1 MNIKVRKSFFLK
13 SLKHIMFILSFFML
27 FCFISSSAIHAET
40 TLKQDDKMQYCIETA
55 DEFIEFISN
64 KTYQNATAVLKNDI
78 TVSNMPQLSS
88 EIFEGVFDGSGKTIH
103 FVENNYRKN
112 ESLFPWYLK
121 GTIKNVNI
129 DVQAKLVAS
138 IVGNDVNILN
148 RRITGGILQ
157 GVSVSGN
164 VTCVFDKFDF
174 NLGEDLKVSAC
185 DSFSNDI
192 LTGRNCEVDDCEFS
206 LNYILGS
213 ESDSNLVND
222 IISNCLFIELYQIG
236 GRQSENINLKN
247 CFSKASLDQSFIDL
261 YNSIK
266 DQSLDEFLQSGLYV
280 QFLSGSKSNFTNYY
294 YDKDK
299 SPSIEAINNTAKDL
313 LESKNVKPADYDSA
327 GKTTDEMKQQKTYS
341 GFDFEKKWSIS
352 ADENDGYPYYNPK
365 TETITLEVQ
374 AKVEPKVWHTDVAR
388 DFNRFKDTSK
398 NYHFPYR
405 VEKINGTATNI
416 YDDGDNNVVTVTGAK
431 FTNLTAEQQEL
442 VNKYEITAVLPSG
455 DPSIDVKSAI
465 INTDFLGER
474 PLTVEWNNE
483 PILQFADGKEAE
495 AESDGYTFKVKVVDG
510 TGQVIDNGEKGASSD
525 PANWESYYQK
535 AKKANNII
543 MKYCEDKD
551 SFGPKDSPSYNNTDI
566 WAIFTAARCN
576 YVPYGDSTYFDRW
589 FVNTKEYLQSLKDK
603 GTDVAQWRTTELS
616 KLILAIEAIGYD
628 PRDISSVDLLSAV
641 GERKSTDLTYT
652 TVYAINAIKSGG
664 YTADTFTDAEM
675 DQWAHDTAAAL
686 LNAEDRSLA
695 NADNTMGWQPL
706 IFWYNKPG
714 FEDVKK
720 AVDAAEKRLPA
731 IAQRATGSF
740 CTAGFETGCAS
751 YGNNAWNDAQAML
764 FAGTFGVN
772 VLDSSSGYT
781 KNGNNILDAFFDL
794 VDVDGVLDGSIHGF
808 TNYDVPQIA
817 RGLDAFIRQYE
828 NTASFW
834 EFTDV
839 KVPTKS
845 VNDMI
850 LALNDNSTKEEI
862 EAARNAYNALDEKH
876 KAIFNKDTL
885 RKLLAAENG
894 KGDSITKVIAAID
907 ALPAADKLTLEDK
920 DAVVKA
926 RNLYDALDDEA
937 KSVISNYSKL
947 TEAEARIKELEKG
960 QTQKEKD
967 KAAAEKVVAAINA
980 LPSSDALTLDPYVL
994 QLLDNIQAEYNALTE
1009 AQKALVTNY
1018 STLQYLRNLIPD
1030 LKAAAA
1036 VVDKINA
1043 IGEVTSD
1050 NYQKKQALVIEAR
1063 TAYDALT
1070 ADQKKR
1076 VTNYAELEKAELFIR
1091 RQSTDAKVGYV
1102 ISFIDELNITTSSTG
1117 ALSDGPLKLTEK
1129 NNNVPTEKIW
1139 NSWKDYVANARAL
1152 YNTLDDQQKT
1162 QVTNLSSLEKAE
1174 AYIYQL
1180 KYDALKAM
1188 LKALPDAETVRA
1200 YETPQPTTVPA
1211 AQEAV
1216 QSEELPAQEVP
1227 AEGSDFSDG
1236 SADAF
1241 TSDISEQPA
1250 AQMDIQSSE
1259 DIADVSNEET
1269 PDSVIADEAEVPDA
1283 DFSTEEEIPAA
1294 GDTAK
1299 RALTETELKQ
1309 IAAAKNAYDQLTE
1322 TEETKFRSENTALV
1336 ENMEKLIAMALTYE
1350 KGQNEYQQLFA
1361 DEAALIYAT
1370 VKDHPVDRDSYP
1382 QVKAFLDRY
1391 AKDYQGQENAM
1402 AGLKVKVGNQEMTFA
1417 EVIAALTA
1425 QADKAGKDISDA
1437 QQADDWISNLPTA
1450 VTKEN
1455 IAGVEAE
1462 LAALQKLIDSMSAE
1476 GKSYMWNA
1484 KQLELIKTIVAD
1496 YHIELAGKQDAFKA
1510 DMPANLQTKALNYKT
1525 IQVSWSSVDNAD
1537 GYMVYRRTE
1546 TGSWKKIADQ
1556 VTDISYKDQ
1565 KAVTGRVY
1573 YYTVRAYSYT
1583 WGGKTV
1589 SSYDKDGVIGKAK
1602 LGKVKIAA
1610 TDSEN
1615 YTTIRVTWN
1624 KVSGANGYRVYRS
1637 ASKDGK
1643 YTAIGSTAKNSAVTF
1658 LDKKAAT
1665 GTTYYYKVRAYR
1677 NVNDKKVY
1685 GSSSTAVKGK
1695 AILSVPALSVGSTS
1709 KTAVLEWSKVKG
1721 ADGYQVYAS
1730 ASKNGKYI
1738 RIKATKGTG
1747 MTEEK
1752 LATGKTRYYKVRAYR
1767 KVNGKTVYGSFSKV
1781 KKAVIK

>member
-1 MNIKVRKSFFLK
+1 MIVNVKAATGFTQNDNGEYEIW
-13 SLKHIMFILSFFML
+13 
-27 FCFISSSAIHAET
+27 
-40 TLKQDDKMQYCIETA
+40 D
-55 DEFIEFISN
+55 SN
-64 KTYQNATAVLKNDI
+64 GFNDFKNQIIIDGEDFNNQIVVLKNDI
-78 TVSNMPQLSS
+78 SIKVNESADDSNWPEFDGEFDGQNHTINYSTDQFEKGK
-88 EIFEGVFDGSGKTIH
+88 EIFPFD
-103 FVENNYRKN
+103 VE
-112 ESLFPWYLK
+112 
-121 GTIKNVNI
+121 GTIKNLKVNMEELQLDNDNEFNNSLLVNEYSECSLIGIEVTGTVNVNI
-129 DVQAKLVAS
+129 TNTD
-138 IVGNDVNILN
+138 NNIYF
-148 RRITGGILQ
+148 T
-157 GVSVSGN
+157 
-164 VTCVFDKFDF
+164 VFDSMSGKIRDCSSGVNFDINASQNTLNSF
-174 NLGEDLKVSAC
+174 KAYLNISEFGNTPSA
-185 DSFSNDI
+185 
-192 LTGRNCEVDDCEFS
+192 TRTEF
-206 LNYILGS
+206 I
-213 ESDSNLVND
+213 
-222 IISNCLFIELYQIG
+222 
-236 GRQSENINLKN
+236 N
-247 CFSKASLDQSFIDL
+247 CFSYGTYNNTFINQL
-261 YNSIK
+261 PNNRLGTGAISIVPFA
-266 DQSLDEFLQSGLYV
+266 DTSDGRCT
-280 QFLSGSKSNFTNYY
+280 FTNCY
-294 YDKDK
+294 YDNERFANVYFVDDNKVYDK
-299 SPSIEAINNTAKDL
+299 KLISNLKGINQSCAR
-313 LESKNVKPADYDSA
+313 
-327 GKTTDEMKQQKTYS
+327 TTEQMHSQDTYE
-341 GFDFEKKWSIS
+341 GFDFDKYWEIS
-352 ADENDGYPYYNPK
+352 ADKNNGYPYYSPREVIVTLDVKPVITEKKVWN
-365 TETITLEVQ
+365 TETPKDQNKYGKTNTYYYPYVGDTSVKIDHFEFANVTAKQQNLIDTYGVTPDLNVSDIKSANVEMSYLGNRPVTITWKDNTTPSLTVTNAVQ
-374 AKVEPKVWHTDVAR
+374 AKEDGYVFRVNVLKGTCEVVDNGDKVAHTD
-388 DFNRFKDTSK
+388 D
-398 NYHFPYR
+398 
-405 VEKINGTATNI
+405 
-416 YDDGDNNVVTVTGAK
+416 
-431 FTNLTAEQQEL
+431 
-442 VNKYEITAVLPSG
+442 
-455 DPSIDVKSAI
+455 
-465 INTDFLGER
+465 
-474 PLTVEWNNE
+474 W
-483 PILQFADGKEAE
+483 
-495 AESDGYTFKVKVVDG
+495 
-510 TGQVIDNGEKGASSD
+510 
-525 PANWESYYQK
+525 YYQK
-535 AKKANNII
+535 AQDAINLILKGGSYDVDNPCWNDNNIW
-543 MKYCEDKD
+543 
-551 SFGPKDSPSYNNTDI
+551 FV
-566 WAIFTAARCN
+566 FTAARCHYYPN
-576 YVPYGDSTYFDRW
+576 GDKQYFDKW
-589 FVNTKEYLQSLKDK
+589 FVNTKKKLQEMKDN
-603 GTDVAQWRTTELS
+603 GVELDPEKYNVYQ
-616 KLILAIEAIGYD
+616 KLVFTIEAIGYD
-628 PRDISSVDLLSAV
+628 PRDIDSYDLLEFISQPEIVNSTNYLAKEYTIHALKAV
-641 GERKSTDLTYT
+641 GYESKNFT
-652 TVYAINAIKSGG
+652 NA
-664 YTADTFTDAEM
+664 DM
-675 DQWAHDTAAAL
+675 DKWAHEKAAGIDKTLTQSEDGEHPLDNSDNFMAWQTL
-686 LNAEDRSLA
+686 LY
-695 NADNTMGWQPL
+695 
-706 IFWYNKPG
+706 WYNKSG
-714 FEDVKK
+714 FEDVTNVINKSFEAK
-720 AVDAAEKRLPA
+720 YVPMQV
-731 IAQRATGSF
+731 QRATGAL
-740 CTAGFETGCAS
+740 CTAAYEQTDPNSNGID
-751 YGNNAWNDAQAML
+751 GNNAWNDAQGLLYATTYDRDIL
-764 FAGTFGVN
+764 NRDTGFI
-772 VLDSSSGYT
+772 
-781 KNGNNILDAFFDL
+781 KNGNTILDATFDL
-794 VDVDGVLDGSIHGF
+794 INFETGAIPGF
-808 TNYDVPQIA
+808 FWYDPAQIA
-817 RGLDAFIRQYE
+817 RGLEGYVRSYQRIHLKED
-828 NTASFW
+828 TTVFW
-834 EFTDV
+834 DFSDV
-839 KVPTKS
+839 KVPTKN
-845 VNDMI
+845 VNDLI
-850 LALNDNSTKEEI
+850 LALDANSTKEQI
-862 EAARNAYNALDEKH
+862 QTARDAYEDLLPKY

-885 RKLLAAENG
+885 RKLLEAENG

-920 DAVVKA
+920 DAVIKA
-926 RNLYDALDDEA
+926 RNLYDALDDES
-937 KSVISNYSKL
+937 KTVISNYSKL
-947 TEAEARIKELEKG
+947 TEAEAKIKELEK
-960 QTQKEKD
+960 QQEQKEKD
-967 KAAAEKVVAAINA
+967 KAAAEKVIAAIDA
-980 LPSSDALTLDPYVL
+980 LPSADNLTLNPYVL
-994 QLLDNIQAEYNALTE
+994 QLLDNIQAQYNALTE
-1009 AQKALVTNY
+1009 AQKALVANY
-1018 STLQYLRNLIPD
+1018 SVLQTLRSLIPD

-1036 VVDKINA
+1036 VVDKIKA

-1139 NSWKDYVANARAL
+1139 NSWKDYVANARVL
-1152 YNTLDDQQKT
+1152 YNTLDDQQKA

-1174 AYIYQL
+1174 GYLYQL
-1180 KYDALKAM
+1180 KSDALKAM

-1200 YETPQPTTVPA
+1200 YEAPQPTTVPA

-1537 GYMVYRRTE
+1537 GYIVYRRTE

-1556 VTDISYKDQ
+1556 VTDIFYKDQ

-1589 SSYDKDGVIGKAK
+1589 SSYNKDGVIGKAT
-1602 LGKVKIAA
+1602 LGKVKIATA
-1610 TDSEN
+1610 ASEN
-1615 YTTIRVTWN
+1615 YNTIRVTWN
-1624 KVSGANGYRVYRS
+1624 KVFGANGYRVYRS
-1637 ASKDGK
+1637 TSKNGK
-1643 YTAIGSTAKNSAVTF
+1643 YTSIGSTAKNSAVTF
-1658 LDKKAAT
+1658 LDKKAVT

-1677 NVNDKKVY
+1677 NVNGKKVY
-1685 GSSSTAVKGK
+1685 GSYSIAVKGK
-1695 AILSVPALSVGSTS
+1695 AVLSAPSLSVGSTS
-1709 KTAVLEWSKVKG
+1709 KTAVLEWSRVKA

-1730 ASKNGKYI
+1730 ASKNGKYT
-1738 RIKATKGTG
+1738 RIKTTKGTG

-1781 KKAVIK
+1781 KKVVIK

>member
-1 MNIKVRKSFFLK
+1 MKKKNNTKKYLNYILSMISFFIL
-13 SLKHIMFILSFFML
+13 FILIQ
-27 FCFISSSAIHAET
+27 CFAVYADTNLNLGEKRQYYIQSS
-40 TLKQDDKMQYCIETA
+40 DD
-55 DEFIEFISN
+55 FIEFVSN
-64 KTYQNATAVLKNDI
+64 PVYKNATAVLKNDI

-405 VEKINGTATNI
+405 VEKINETATNI

-850 LALNDNSTKEEI
+850 LTLNDNSTKEEI
-862 EAARNAYNALDEKH
+862 EAARNDYNALDEKH

-994 QLLDNIQAEYNALTE
+994 QLLDRVQAEYNALTD

-1036 VVDKINA
+1036 VVDKIKA

-1050 NYQKKQALVIEAR
+1050 NYLKKQALVVEAR

-1076 VTNYAELEKAELFIR
+1076 VTNYAELEKAELFIS
-1091 RQSTDAKVGYV
+1091 RQSTDEKVAYV
-1102 ISFIDELNITTSSTG
+1102 ISFIDELNITTSSSG
-1117 ALSDGPLKLTEK
+1117 ALSDGPLRLTEK

-1139 NSWKDYVANARAL
+1139 NDWKAYVVNARAL
-1152 YNTLDDQQKT
+1152 YDTLDDQQKA
-1162 QVTNLSSLEKAE
+1162 QVTNTASLEKAE
-1174 AYIYQL
+1174 GYIYQL
-1180 KYDALKAM
+1180 KADALKAM
-1188 LKALPDAETVRA
+1188 LKALPDAQTVRG
-1200 YETPQPTTVPA
+1200 YEAPQPTTVPS
-1211 AQEAV
+1211 AQEAASV
-1216 QSEELPAQEVP
+1216 EEEQAVPAQS
-1227 AEGSDFSDG
+1227 EGSDFSDG

-1241 TSDISEQPA
+1241 SSDEVDEQA
-1250 AQMDIQSSE
+1250 AETVDIPQAESAE
-1259 DIADVSNEET
+1259 DTEDVQT
-1269 PDSVIADEAEVPDA
+1269 DV
-1283 DFSTEEEIPAA
+1283 DFSSDEEVPAA
-1294 GDTAK
+1294 GDTSK
-1299 RALTETELKQ
+1299 RELTEAELKQ
-1309 IAAAKNAYDQLTE
+1309 IAEAKNAYDRLTE
-1322 TEETKFRSENTALV
+1322 TEEKKFRSENTALV
-1336 ENMEKLIAMALTYE
+1336 ENMEKLLAMALTYE
-1350 KGQNEYQQLFA
+1350 KGQSAYQQFFA
-1361 DEAALIYAT
+1361 DEAAQIYAT
-1370 VKDHPVDRDSYP
+1370 VKDHPVDRDSYAD
-1382 QVKAFLDRY
+1382 VKAFLDRY
-1391 AKDYQGQENAM
+1391 AKDYQGQEDAM
-1402 AGLKVKVGNQEMTFA
+1402 AGLKVKVGSQEMTFA

-1437 QQADDWISNLPTA
+1437 QQADEWISNLPTA

-1455 IAGVEAE
+1455 IANVEAE
-1462 LAALQKLIDSMSAE
+1462 LAALQKLIDGMSVE

-1484 KQLELIKTIVAD
+1484 KQLGLIKTIVAD
-1496 YHIELAGKQDAFKA
+1496 YHIELAGKQGAFKA
-1510 DMPANLQTKALNYKT
+1510 DMPADLQTKAINYKT
-1525 IQVSWSSVDNAD
+1525 VQISWSSVDNAD
-1537 GYMVYRRTE
+1537 GYMVYRRTADS
-1546 TGSWKKIADQ
+1546 GWKKIASR

-1565 KAVTGRVY
+1565 KAITGTTY
-1573 YYTVRAYSYT
+1573 YYTVKAYSYA
-1583 WGGKTV
+1583 WGEMTV
-1589 SSYDKDGVIGKAK
+1589 SSYDKDGVAGKAR
-1602 LGKVKIAA
+1602 LGKVKIATA
-1610 TDSEN
+1610 NSES
-1615 YTTIRVTWN
+1615 YSTIRVTWN
-1624 KVSGANGYRVYRS
+1624 KVSGANGYKVYRS
-1637 ASKDGK
+1637 TSKDGK
-1643 YTAIGSTAKNSAVTF
+1643 YAAIGSTAKNSAVTF
-1658 LDKKAAT
+1658 LDKKAVT
-1665 GTTYYYKVRAYR
+1665 GKTYYYKVCAYR
-1677 NVNDKKVY
+1677 NVSGKKVY
-1685 GSSSTAVKGK
+1685 GSYSATEKAKAV
-1695 AILSVPALSVGSTS
+1695 LSAPTLSAGSTS

-1730 ASKNGKYI
+1730 DSQNGTYT
-1738 RIKATKGTG
+1738 RIKITKGTG
-1747 MTEEK
+1747 ATDES
-1752 LATGKTRYYKVRAYR
+1752 LLTGKTRYYKVRAYR
-1767 KVNGKTVYGSFSKV
+1767 KVNGKAVYGSFSKIKKVTV
-1781 KKAVIK
+1781 K

>member
-1 MNIKVRKSFFLK
+1 MKKKNNTKKYLNYILSMISFFIL
-13 SLKHIMFILSFFML
+13 FILIQ
-27 FCFISSSAIHAET
+27 CFAVYADTNLNLGEKRQYYIQSS
-40 TLKQDDKMQYCIETA
+40 DD
-55 DEFIEFISN
+55 FIEFVSN
-64 KTYQNATAVLKNDI
+64 PVYKNATAVLKNDI

-862 EAARNAYNALDEKH
+862 EAARNDYNALDEKH

-994 QLLDNIQAEYNALTE
+994 QLLDRVQAEYNALTD

-1036 VVDKINA
+1036 VVDKIKA

-1050 NYQKKQALVIEAR
+1050 NYLKKQALVVEAR

-1076 VTNYAELEKAELFIR
+1076 VTNYAELEKAELFIS
-1091 RQSTDAKVGYV
+1091 RQSTDEKVAYV
-1102 ISFIDELNITTSSTG
+1102 ISFIDELNITTSSSG
-1117 ALSDGPLKLTEK
+1117 ALSDGPLRLTEK

-1139 NSWKDYVANARAL
+1139 NDWKAYVVNARAL
-1152 YNTLDDQQKT
+1152 YDTLDDQQKA
-1162 QVTNLSSLEKAE
+1162 QVTNTASLEKAE
-1174 AYIYQL
+1174 GYIYQL
-1180 KYDALKAM
+1180 KADALKAM
-1188 LKALPDAETVRA
+1188 LKALPDAQTVRG
-1200 YETPQPTTVPA
+1200 YEAPQPTTVPS
-1211 AQEAV
+1211 AQEAASV
-1216 QSEELPAQEVP
+1216 EEEQAVPAQS
-1227 AEGSDFSDG
+1227 EGSDFSDG

-1241 TSDISEQPA
+1241 SSDEVDEQA
-1250 AQMDIQSSE
+1250 AETVDIPQAESAE
-1259 DIADVSNEET
+1259 DTEDVQT
-1269 PDSVIADEAEVPDA
+1269 DV
-1283 DFSTEEEIPAA
+1283 DFSSDEEVPAA
-1294 GDTAK
+1294 GDTSK
-1299 RALTETELKQ
+1299 RELTEAELKQ
-1309 IAAAKNAYDQLTE
+1309 IAEAKNAYDRLTE
-1322 TEETKFRSENTALV
+1322 TEEKKFRSENTALV
-1336 ENMEKLIAMALTYE
+1336 ENMEKLLAMALTYE
-1350 KGQNEYQQLFA
+1350 KGQSAYQQFFA
-1361 DEAALIYAT
+1361 DEAAQIYAT
-1370 VKDHPVDRDSYP
+1370 VKDHPVDRDSYAD
-1382 QVKAFLDRY
+1382 VKAFLDRY
-1391 AKDYQGQENAM
+1391 AKDYQGQEDAM
-1402 AGLKVKVGNQEMTFA
+1402 AGLKVKVGSQEMTFA

-1437 QQADDWISNLPTA
+1437 QQADEWISNLPTA

-1455 IAGVEAE
+1455 IANVEAE
-1462 LAALQKLIDSMSAE
+1462 LAALQKLIDGMSVE

-1484 KQLELIKTIVAD
+1484 KQLGLIKTIVAD
-1496 YHIELAGKQDAFKA
+1496 YHIELAGKQGAFKA
-1510 DMPANLQTKALNYKT
+1510 DMPADLQTKAINYKT
-1525 IQVSWSSVDNAD
+1525 VQISWSSVDNAD
-1537 GYMVYRRTE
+1537 GYMVYRRTADS
-1546 TGSWKKIADQ
+1546 GWKKIASR

-1565 KAVTGRVY
+1565 KAVTGTTY
-1573 YYTVRAYSYT
+1573 YYTVKAYSYA
-1583 WGGKTV
+1583 WGEMTV
-1589 SSYDKDGVIGKAK
+1589 SSYDKDGVAGKAR
-1602 LGKVKIAA
+1602 LGKVKIATA
-1610 TDSEN
+1610 NSES
-1615 YTTIRVTWN
+1615 YSTIRVTWN
-1624 KVSGANGYRVYRS
+1624 KVSGANGYKVYRS
-1637 ASKDGK
+1637 TSKDGK
-1643 YTAIGSTAKNSAVTF
+1643 YAAIGSTAKNSAVTF
-1658 LDKKAAT
+1658 LDKKAVT
-1665 GTTYYYKVRAYR
+1665 GKTYYYKVRAYR
-1677 NVNDKKVY
+1677 NVSGKKVY
-1685 GSSSTAVKGK
+1685 GSYSATEKAKAV
-1695 AILSVPALSVGSTS
+1695 LSAPTLSAGSTS

-1730 ASKNGKYI
+1730 DSQNGTYT
-1738 RIKATKGTG
+1738 RIKITKGTG
-1747 MTEEK
+1747 ATDES
-1752 LATGKTRYYKVRAYR
+1752 LLTGKTRYYKVRAYR
-1767 KVNGKTVYGSFSKV
+1767 KVNGKAVYGSFSKIKKVTV
-1781 KKAVIK
+1781 K

>member
-1 MNIKVRKSFFLK
+1 MIVNVKAATGFTQNDNGEYEIW
-13 SLKHIMFILSFFML
+13 
-27 FCFISSSAIHAET
+27 
-40 TLKQDDKMQYCIETA
+40 D
-55 DEFIEFISN
+55 SN
-64 KTYQNATAVLKNDI
+64 GFNDFKNQIIIDGEDFNNQIVVLKNDI
-78 TVSNMPQLSS
+78 SIKVNESADDSNWPEFDGEFDGQNHTINYSTDQFEKGK
-88 EIFEGVFDGSGKTIH
+88 EIFPFD
-103 FVENNYRKN
+103 VE
-112 ESLFPWYLK
+112 
-121 GTIKNVNI
+121 GTIKNLKVNMEELQLDNDNEFNNSLLVNEYSECSLIGIEVTGTVNVNI
-129 DVQAKLVAS
+129 TNTD
-138 IVGNDVNILN
+138 NNIYF
-148 RRITGGILQ
+148 T
-157 GVSVSGN
+157 
-164 VTCVFDKFDF
+164 VFDSMSGKIRDCSSGVNFDINASQNTLNSF
-174 NLGEDLKVSAC
+174 KAYLNISEFGNTPSA
-185 DSFSNDI
+185 
-192 LTGRNCEVDDCEFS
+192 TRTEF
-206 LNYILGS
+206 I
-213 ESDSNLVND
+213 
-222 IISNCLFIELYQIG
+222 
-236 GRQSENINLKN
+236 N
-247 CFSKASLDQSFIDL
+247 CFSYGTYNNTFINQL
-261 YNSIK
+261 PNNRLGTGAISIVPFA
-266 DQSLDEFLQSGLYV
+266 DTSDGRCT
-280 QFLSGSKSNFTNYY
+280 FTNCY
-294 YDKDK
+294 YDNERFANVYFVDDNKVYDK
-299 SPSIEAINNTAKDL
+299 KLISNLKGINQSCAR
-313 LESKNVKPADYDSA
+313 
-327 GKTTDEMKQQKTYS
+327 TTEQMHSQDTYE
-341 GFDFEKKWSIS
+341 GFDFDKYWEIS
-352 ADENDGYPYYNPK
+352 ADKNNGYPYYSPREVIVTLDVKPIITEKKEWN
-365 TETITLEVQ
+365 TET
-374 AKVEPKVWHTDVAR
+374 PKDQNKYGKTNTYYYPYVG
-388 DFNRFKDTSK
+388 DTSV
-398 NYHFPYR
+398 NIDHFEFANVTAKQQALIDTYGVTPTLNTSDIKSAN
-405 VEKINGTATNI
+405 VEMSYLGNRP
-416 YDDGDNNVVTVTGAK
+416 VTVTWKDNTTPSLIVTNAAQAK
-431 FTNLTAEQQEL
+431 E
-442 VNKYEITAVLPSG
+442 
-455 DPSIDVKSAI
+455 
-465 INTDFLGER
+465 
-474 PLTVEWNNE
+474 
-483 PILQFADGKEAE
+483 
-495 AESDGYTFKVKVVDG
+495 DGYVFHVNVLKGTCEVVD
-510 TGQVIDNGEKGASSD
+510 NGAEVAHTD
-525 PANWESYYQK
+525 EWYYQK
-535 AKKANNII
+535 AQDAINLILKGGSYDVDNPCWNDNNVW
-543 MKYCEDKD
+543 
-551 SFGPKDSPSYNNTDI
+551 FV
-566 WAIFTAARCN
+566 FTAARCHYYPN
-576 YVPYGDSTYFDRW
+576 GDKQYFDKW
-589 FVNTKEYLQSLKDK
+589 FANTKKELQEMKDN
-603 GTDVAQWRTTELS
+603 GVELNPDKYNVYQ
-616 KLILAIEAIGYD
+616 KLVLTIEAIGYD
-628 PRDISSVDLLSAV
+628 PRDIDSYDLLEFISQPEIVNSTNYLAKEYTIHALKAV
-641 GERKSTDLTYT
+641 GYESKS
-652 TVYAINAIKSGG
+652 
-664 YTADTFTDAEM
+664 FTNKDM
-675 DQWAHDTAAAL
+675 DDWAHEKAAGIAQAL
-686 LNAEDRSLA
+686 TQSEDGEHPL
-695 NADNTMGWQPL
+695 DNSDNFMAWQTL
-706 IFWYNKPG
+706 LYWYNKSG
-714 FEDVKK
+714 FDDVTNVINKSFETK
-720 AVDAAEKRLPA
+720 YVPMQV
-731 IAQRATGSF
+731 QRATGAL
-740 CTAGFETGCAS
+740 CTAAYEQTNPNSNGID
-751 YGNNAWNDAQAML
+751 GNNAWNDAQGLLYATTYDRDIL
-764 FAGTFGVN
+764 NRDTGFI
-772 VLDSSSGYT
+772 
-781 KNGNNILDAFFDL
+781 KNGNTILDATFDL
-794 VDVDGVLDGSIHGF
+794 INFETGAIPGF
-808 TNYDVPQIA
+808 FWYDPAQIA
-817 RGLDAFIRQYE
+817 RGLEGYVRSYQRIHLKED
-828 NTASFW
+828 TTVFW
-834 EFTDV
+834 DFSDV
-839 KVPTKS
+839 KVPTKN
-845 VNDMI
+845 VNDLI
-850 LALNDNSTKEEI
+850 LALDANSTKEQI
-862 EAARNAYNALDEKH
+862 QAARDAYDNLPAKYQ
-876 KAIFNKDTL
+876 AIFNKDTL
-885 RKLLAAENG
+885 RKLLEAENG

-926 RNLYDALDDEA
+926 RNLYDALDDES
-937 KSVISNYSKL
+937 KTVISNYSKL
-947 TEAEARIKELEKG
+947 TAAEAKIKELEK
-960 QTQKEKD
+960 QQEQKEKD
-967 KAAAEKVVAAINA
+967 KAAAEKVIAAINA
-980 LPSSDALTLDPYVL
+980 LPSADDLTLNPYVL
-994 QLLDNIQAEYNALTE
+994 QLLDNIQAQYNALTE
-1009 AQKALVTNY
+1009 AQKELVTNY
-1018 STLQYLRNLIPD
+1018 SVLQALRSLIPD
-1030 LKAAAA
+1030 LKAAAV

-1117 ALSDGPLKLTEK
+1117 VLSDGPLKLTEK
-1129 NNNVPTEKIW
+1129 NSNVPTEKIW
-1139 NSWKDYVANARAL
+1139 NSWKDYVANARVL
-1152 YNTLDDQQKT
+1152 YNTLDDQQKA

-1174 AYIYQL
+1174 GYLYQL
-1180 KYDALKAM
+1180 KSDALKAM

-1200 YETPQPTTVPA
+1200 YEAPQPTTVPA

-1537 GYMVYRRTE
+1537 GYIVYRRTE

-1556 VTDISYKDQ
+1556 VTDIFYKDQ

-1589 SSYDKDGVIGKAK
+1589 SSYNKDGVIGKAT
-1602 LGKVKIAA
+1602 LGKVKIATA
-1610 TDSEN
+1610 ASEN
-1615 YTTIRVTWN
+1615 YNTIRVTWN
-1624 KVSGANGYRVYRS
+1624 KVFGANGYRVYRS
-1637 ASKDGK
+1637 TSKNGK
-1643 YTAIGSTAKNSAVTF
+1643 YTSIGSTAKNSAVTF
-1658 LDKKAAT
+1658 LDKKAVT

-1677 NVNDKKVY
+1677 NVNGKKVY
-1685 GSSSTAVKGK
+1685 GSYSIAVKGK
-1695 AILSVPALSVGSTS
+1695 AVLSAPSLSVGSTS
-1709 KTAVLEWSKVKG
+1709 KTAVLEWSRVKA

-1730 ASKNGKYI
+1730 ASKNGKYT
-1738 RIKATKGTG
+1738 RIKTTKGTG

-1781 KKAVIK
+1781 KKVVIK

>member
-1 MNIKVRKSFFLK
+1 MNEKSRNNIYCYFIISIITFL
-13 SLKHIMFILSFFML
+13 MFCGLMIVNVKAATGFTQNDNGEYE
-27 FCFISSSAIHAET
+27 IW
-40 TLKQDDKMQYCIETA
+40 D
-55 DEFIEFISN
+55 SN
-64 KTYQNATAVLKNDI
+64 GFNDFKNQIIIDGEDFNNQIVVLKNDI
-78 TVSNMPQLSS
+78 SIKVNESADDSNWPEFDGEFDGQNHTINYSTDQFEKGK
-88 EIFEGVFDGSGKTIH
+88 EIFPFD
-103 FVENNYRKN
+103 VE
-112 ESLFPWYLK
+112 
-121 GTIKNVNI
+121 GTIKNLKVNMEELQLDNDNEFNNSLLVNEYSECSLIGIEVTGTVNVNI
-129 DVQAKLVAS
+129 TNTD
-138 IVGNDVNILN
+138 NNIYF
-148 RRITGGILQ
+148 T
-157 GVSVSGN
+157 
-164 VTCVFDKFDF
+164 VFDSMSGKIRDCSSGVNFDINASQNTLNSF
-174 NLGEDLKVSAC
+174 KAYLNISEFGNTPSA
-185 DSFSNDI
+185 
-192 LTGRNCEVDDCEFS
+192 TRTEF
-206 LNYILGS
+206 I
-213 ESDSNLVND
+213 
-222 IISNCLFIELYQIG
+222 
-236 GRQSENINLKN
+236 N
-247 CFSKASLDQSFIDL
+247 CFSYGTYNNTFINQL
-261 YNSIK
+261 PNNRLGTGAISIVPFADTSDGK
-266 DQSLDEFLQSGLYV
+266 CT
-280 QFLSGSKSNFTNYY
+280 FTNCY
-294 YDKDK
+294 YDNERFANVYFVDDNKVYDK
-299 SPSIEAINNTAKDL
+299 KLISNLKGINQSCAR
-313 LESKNVKPADYDSA
+313 
-327 GKTTDEMKQQKTYS
+327 TTEQMHSQDTYE
-341 GFDFEKKWSIS
+341 GFDFDKYWEIS
-352 ADENDGYPYYNPK
+352 ADKNNGYPYYSPREVIVTLDVKPIITEKKEWN
-365 TETITLEVQ
+365 TET
-374 AKVEPKVWHTDVAR
+374 PKDQNKYGKTNTYYYPYVG
-388 DFNRFKDTSK
+388 DTSV
-398 NYHFPYR
+398 NIDHFEFANVTAKQQALIDTYGVTPTLNTSDIKSAN
-405 VEKINGTATNI
+405 VEMSYLGNRP
-416 YDDGDNNVVTVTGAK
+416 VTVTWKDNTTPSLIVTNAAQAK
-431 FTNLTAEQQEL
+431 E
-442 VNKYEITAVLPSG
+442 
-455 DPSIDVKSAI
+455 
-465 INTDFLGER
+465 
-474 PLTVEWNNE
+474 
-483 PILQFADGKEAE
+483 
-495 AESDGYTFKVKVVDG
+495 DGYVFHVNVLKGTCEVVD
-510 TGQVIDNGEKGASSD
+510 NGAEVAHTD
-525 PANWESYYQK
+525 EWYYQK
-535 AKKANNII
+535 AQDAINLILKGGSYDVDNPCWNDNNVW
-543 MKYCEDKD
+543 
-551 SFGPKDSPSYNNTDI
+551 FV
-566 WAIFTAARCN
+566 FTAARCHYYPN
-576 YVPYGDSTYFDRW
+576 GDKQYFDKW
-589 FVNTKEYLQSLKDK
+589 FANTKKELQEMKDN
-603 GTDVAQWRTTELS
+603 GVELNPDKYNVYQ
-616 KLILAIEAIGYD
+616 KLVLTIEAIGYD
-628 PRDISSVDLLSAV
+628 PRDIDSYDLLEFISQPEIVNSTNYLAKEYTIHALKAV
-641 GERKSTDLTYT
+641 GYESKS
-652 TVYAINAIKSGG
+652 
-664 YTADTFTDAEM
+664 FTNKDM
-675 DQWAHDTAAAL
+675 DDWAHEKAAGIAQAL
-686 LNAEDRSLA
+686 TQSEDGEHPL
-695 NADNTMGWQPL
+695 DNSDNFMAWQTL
-706 IFWYNKPG
+706 LYWYNKSG
-714 FEDVKK
+714 FDDVTNVINKSFETK
-720 AVDAAEKRLPA
+720 YVPMQV
-731 IAQRATGSF
+731 QRATGAL
-740 CTAGFETGCAS
+740 CTAAYEQTNPNSNGID
-751 YGNNAWNDAQAML
+751 GNNAWNDAQGLLYATTYDRDIL
-764 FAGTFGVN
+764 NRDTGFI
-772 VLDSSSGYT
+772 
-781 KNGNNILDAFFDL
+781 KNGNTILDATFDL
-794 VDVDGVLDGSIHGF
+794 INFETGAIPGF
-808 TNYDVPQIA
+808 FWYDPAQIA
-817 RGLDAFIRQYE
+817 RGLEGYVRSYQRIHLKED
-828 NTASFW
+828 TTVFW
-834 EFTDV
+834 DFSDV
-839 KVPTKS
+839 KVPTKN
-845 VNDMI
+845 VNDLI
-850 LALNDNSTKEEI
+850 LALDANSTKEQI
-862 EAARNAYNALDEKH
+862 QAARDAYEDLLPKY

-885 RKLLAAENG
+885 RKLLEAENG

-920 DAVVKA
+920 DAVIKA
-926 RNLYDALDDEA
+926 RNLYDALDDES
-937 KSVISNYSKL
+937 KTVISNYSKL
-947 TEAEARIKELEKG
+947 TEAEAKIKELEK
-960 QTQKEKD
+960 QQEQKEKD
-967 KAAAEKVVAAINA
+967 KAAAEKVIAAIDA
-980 LPSSDALTLDPYVL
+980 LPSADNLTLNPYVL
-994 QLLDNIQAEYNALTE
+994 QLLDNIQAQYNALTE
-1009 AQKALVTNY
+1009 AQKALVANY
-1018 STLQYLRNLIPD
+1018 SVLQTLRSLIPD

-1139 NSWKDYVANARAL
+1139 NSWKDYVANARVL
-1152 YNTLDDQQKT
+1152 YNTLDDQQKA

-1174 AYIYQL
+1174 GYLYQL
-1180 KYDALKAM
+1180 KSDALKAM

-1200 YETPQPTTVPA
+1200 YEAPQPTTVPA

-1259 DIADVSNEET
+1259 DIADVSNEENT
-1269 PDSVIADEAEVPDA
+1269 DSVIADEAEVPDA

-1322 TEETKFRSENTALV
+1322 TEEKKFRSENTALV

-1361 DEAALIYAT
+1361 DEAALIYTT

-1382 QVKAFLDRY
+1382 QVKALLDRY

-1767 KVNGKTVYGSFSKV
+1767 KVNGKAVYGSFSKV
-1781 KKAVIK
+1781 KKVVIK

>member
-1 MNIKVRKSFFLK
+1 MITIKKYLSNSLQLMFIFAFIVMNFLTFNVYGDQSSVLAQDEKGNYLIKTEEDFHNFINMVETSDDQLKGKKIILNNDIIVETPNNCSDITNSFSGTFDGKGHTIEYKTDALQNYTTANSVFPFFL
-13 SLKHIMFILSFFML
+13 
-27 FCFISSSAIHAET
+27 
-40 TLKQDDKMQYCIETA
+40 
-55 DEFIEFISN
+55 N
-64 KTYQNATAVLKNDI
+64 GGVLKNTKININQCNIDAYFSGKAFPAVSLLVNSVLNESKIEGIQLTANTIISIGGDDFCGLEIGSFNCSGNSDI
-78 TVSNMPQLSS
+78 NNCNISINYELSDSTNVEELINKIQASTKLRPDLELFQFGRGTQTYNSTFTSCYSNGIYGAKLIKLVEEWNKANIPDRRAGIIAQFMGANGKKSELFKTTNCYYNETRAPQL
-88 EIFEGVFDGSGKTIH
+88 IAVC
-103 FVENNYRKN
+103 N
-112 ESLFPWYLK
+112 LK
-121 GTIKNVNI
+121 KSFY
-129 DVQAKLVAS
+129 QL
-138 IVGNDVNILN
+138 
-148 RRITGGILQ
+148 
-157 GVSVSGN
+157 
-164 VTCVFDKFDF
+164 FDK
-174 NLGEDLKVSAC
+174 E
-185 DSFSNDI
+185 
-192 LTGRNCEVDDCEFS
+192 TYGR
-206 LNYILGS
+206 
-213 ESDSNLVND
+213 
-222 IISNCLFIELYQIG
+222 
-236 GRQSENINLKN
+236 
-247 CFSKASLDQSFIDL
+247 
-261 YNSIK
+261 
-266 DQSLDEFLQSGLYV
+266 
-280 QFLSGSKSNFTNYY
+280 
-294 YDKDK
+294 
-299 SPSIEAINNTAKDL
+299 
-313 LESKNVKPADYDSA
+313 
-327 GKTTDEMKQQKTYS
+327 TTEQMKQQSTYE
-341 GFDFEKKWSIS
+341 GFDFDKKWSIS
-352 ADENDGYPYYNPK
+352 SDVNEGYPYYNPR
-365 TETITLEVQ
+365 TEEVVLK
-374 AKVEPKVWHTDVAR
+374 ARPLVADKEWNTTSTKDKNKYGRTD
-388 DFNRFKDTSK
+388 T
-398 NYHFPYR
+398 YYYPYCGDD
-405 VEKINGTATNI
+405 NG
-416 YDDGDNNVVTVTGAK
+416 TVTGVE
-431 FTNLTAEQQEL
+431 FTDLTAEQQAYVE
-442 VNKYEITAVLPSG
+442 KYGISLNCDLEKDIESAK
-455 DPSIDVKSAI
+455 IDM
-465 INTDFLGER
+465 NFLGVR
-474 PLTVEWNNE
+474 PVQVTWKNQPTLT
-483 PILQFADGKEAE
+483 IADSDQAE
-495 AESDGYTFKVKVVDG
+495 DDGYEFSVEMVDG
-510 TGQVIDNGEKGASSD
+510 TANVTEMKGTENGIPEDQWDAYYAKAKEAIQVI
-525 PANWESYYQK
+525 
-535 AKKANNII
+535 
-543 MKYCEDKD
+543 MTYCEKNDN
-551 SFGPKDSPSYNNTDI
+551 FGPMDSPSYENTNI
-566 WAIFTAARCN
+566 WAIFTAARCG

-589 FVNTKEYLQSLKDK
+589 FANTETYLQNLKDN
-603 GTDVAQWRTTELS
+603 GTDFTKIYKVTDIA
-616 KLILAIEAIGYD
+616 KLALAIEAIGYD
-628 PRDISSVDLLSAV
+628 IRDISSVDLLTAL
-641 GERKSTDLTYT
+641 G
-652 TVYAINAIKSGG
+652 TVKDMDEGLIYKYEYMIHAIKAAG
-664 YTADTFTDAEM
+664 YSSTSKTFTDEDM
-675 DQWAHDTAAAL
+675 KTWAIKCANGLKT
-686 LNAEDRSLA
+686 AEDKA
-695 NADNTMGWQPL
+695 FVNADNSMGWQPL
-706 IFWYNKPG
+706 IYWYDDDP
-714 FEDVKK
+714 DIK
-720 AVDAAEKRLPA
+720 AAIDSAEKRYP
-731 IAQRATGSF
+731 IIGQRATGAF
-740 CTAGFETGCAS
+740 CTYGYETGCPT
-751 YGNNAWNDAQAML
+751 YGNNAWNNAQAL
-764 FAGTFGVN
+764 FFASEFNVN
-772 VLDSSSGYT
+772 ILDYASGYT
-781 KNGNNILDAFFDL
+781 KNGNNILDAVFDQINFEDTSYSESTLPGFF
-794 VDVDGVLDGSIHGF
+794 S
-808 TNYDVPQIA
+808 YDPAQIA
-817 RGLDAFIRQYE
+817 RGLCSFVRSYERNIKNENVPAF
-828 NTASFW
+828 W
-834 EFTDV
+834 VFTDV
-839 KVPTKS
+839 DVPTKK
-845 VNDMI
+845 VNDLI
-850 LALNDNSTKEEI
+850 LALNDSSTKEEI
-862 EAARNAYNALDEKH
+862 EKARNAYENLDKKY
-876 KAIFNKDTL
+876 KAIFNKDIL
-885 RKLLAAENG
+885 RKLLEAENG

-926 RNLYDALDDEA
+926 RTLYDTLDDES
-937 KSVISNYSKL
+937 KTVISNYSKL
-947 TEAEARIKELEKG
+947 TAAEAKIKELEK
-960 QTQKEKD
+960 QQEQKEKD
-967 KAAAEKVVAAINA
+967 KVAAEKVIAAIDA
-980 LPSSDALTLDPYVL
+980 LPSADNLTLDPYVL
-994 QLLDNIQAEYNALTE
+994 QLLDNIQAQYNALTE
-1009 AQKALVTNY
+1009 AQKALVANY
-1018 STLQYLRNLIPD
+1018 SVLQTLRSLIPD

-1174 AYIYQL
+1174 GYLYQL
-1180 KYDALKAM
+1180 KSDALKAM

-1200 YETPQPTTVPA
+1200 YEAPQPTTVPA

-1216 QSEELPAQEVP
+1216 QSDELPAQEVP

-1250 AQMDIQSSE
+1250 AQMDIQPSK
-1259 DIADVSNEET
+1259 DNADVSNEENT
-1269 PDSVIADEAEVPDA
+1269 DSVIADEAEVPDA

-1322 TEETKFRSENTALV
+1322 TEEKKFRSENTALV

-1510 DMPANLQTKALNYKT
+1510 DMPANLQTKSLNYKT

-1677 NVNDKKVY
+1677 NVNDKKIY

-1767 KVNGKTVYGSFSKV
+1767 KVNGKAVYGSFSKV
-1781 KKAVIK
+1781 KKVVIK

>member
-1 MNIKVRKSFFLK
+1 MKKKNNTKKYLNYILSMISFFIL
-13 SLKHIMFILSFFML
+13 FILIQ
-27 FCFISSSAIHAET
+27 CFAVYADTNLNLGEKRQYYIQSS
-40 TLKQDDKMQYCIETA
+40 DD
-55 DEFIEFISN
+55 FIEFVSN
-64 KTYQNATAVLKNDI
+64 PVYKNATAVLKNDI

-405 VEKINGTATNI
+405 VEKINETATNI

-794 VDVDGVLDGSIHGF
+794 VDVDEVLDGSIHGF

-850 LALNDNSTKEEI
+850 LTLNDNSIKEEI

-994 QLLDNIQAEYNALTE
+994 QLLDRVQAEYNALTD

-1036 VVDKINA
+1036 VVDKIKA

-1050 NYQKKQALVIEAR
+1050 NYLKKQALVVEAR

-1076 VTNYAELEKAELFIR
+1076 VTNYAELEKAELFIS
-1091 RQSTDAKVGYV
+1091 RQSTDEKVAYV
-1102 ISFIDELNITTSSTG
+1102 ISFIDELNITTSSSG
-1117 ALSDGPLKLTEK
+1117 ALSDGPLRLTEK

-1139 NSWKDYVANARAL
+1139 NDWKAYVVNARAL
-1152 YNTLDDQQKT
+1152 YDTLDDQQKA
-1162 QVTNLSSLEKAE
+1162 QVTNTTSLEKAE
-1174 AYIYQL
+1174 GYIYQL
-1180 KYDALKAM
+1180 KADALKAM
-1188 LKALPDAETVRA
+1188 LKALPDAQTVRG
-1200 YETPQPTTVPA
+1200 YEAPQPTTVPS
-1211 AQEAV
+1211 AQEAASV
-1216 QSEELPAQEVP
+1216 EEEQAVPAQS
-1227 AEGSDFSDG
+1227 EGSDFSDG

-1241 TSDISEQPA
+1241 SSDEVDEQA
-1250 AQMDIQSSE
+1250 AETVDIPQAESAE
-1259 DIADVSNEET
+1259 DTEDVQT
-1269 PDSVIADEAEVPDA
+1269 DV
-1283 DFSTEEEIPAA
+1283 DFSSDEEVPAA
-1294 GDTAK
+1294 GDTSK
-1299 RALTETELKQ
+1299 RELTEAELKQ
-1309 IAAAKNAYDQLTE
+1309 IAEAKNAYDRLTE
-1322 TEETKFRSENTALV
+1322 TEEKKFRSENTALV
-1336 ENMEKLIAMALTYE
+1336 ENMEKLLDMALTYE
-1350 KGQNEYQQLFA
+1350 KGQSAYQQFFA
-1361 DEAALIYAT
+1361 DEAAQIYAT
-1370 VKDHPVDRDSYP
+1370 VKDHPVDRDSYAD
-1382 QVKAFLDRY
+1382 VKAFLDRY
-1391 AKDYQGQENAM
+1391 AKDYQGQEDAM
-1402 AGLKVKVGNQEMTFA
+1402 AGLKVKVGSQEMTFA

-1437 QQADDWISNLPTA
+1437 QQADEWISNLPTA

-1455 IAGVEAE
+1455 IANVEAE
-1462 LAALQKLIDSMSAE
+1462 LAALQKLIDGMSVE

-1496 YHIELAGKQDAFKA
+1496 YHIELAGKQGAFKA
-1510 DMPANLQTKALNYKT
+1510 DMPADLQTKAINYKT
-1525 IQVSWSSVDNAD
+1525 VQISWSSVDNAD
-1537 GYMVYRRTE
+1537 GYMVYRRTADS
-1546 TGSWKKIADQ
+1546 GWKKIASR

-1565 KAVTGRVY
+1565 KAVTGTTY
-1573 YYTVRAYSYT
+1573 YYTVKAYSYA
-1583 WGGKTV
+1583 WGEMTV
-1589 SSYDKDGVIGKAK
+1589 SSYDKDGVAGKAR
-1602 LGKVKIAA
+1602 LGKVKIATA
-1610 TDSEN
+1610 NSES
-1615 YTTIRVTWN
+1615 YSTIRVTWN
-1624 KVSGANGYRVYRS
+1624 KVSGANGYKVYRS
-1637 ASKDGK
+1637 TSKDGK
-1643 YTAIGSTAKNSAVTF
+1643 YAAIGSTAKNSAVTF
-1658 LDKKAAT
+1658 LDKKAVT
-1665 GTTYYYKVRAYR
+1665 GKTYYYKVRAYR
-1677 NVNDKKVY
+1677 NVSGKKVY
-1685 GSSSTAVKGK
+1685 GSYSATEKAKAV
-1695 AILSVPALSVGSTS
+1695 LSAPTLSAGSTS

-1730 ASKNGKYI
+1730 DSQNGTYT
-1738 RIKATKGTG
+1738 RIKITKGTG
-1747 MTEEK
+1747 ATDES
-1752 LATGKTRYYKVRAYR
+1752 LLTGKTRYYKVRAYR
-1767 KVNGKTVYGSFSKV
+1767 KVNGKAVYGSFSKIKKVTV
-1781 KKAVIK
+1781 K

>member
-1 MNIKVRKSFFLK
+1 MKKKNNTKKYLNYILSMISFFIL
-13 SLKHIMFILSFFML
+13 FILIQ
-27 FCFISSSAIHAET
+27 CFAVYADTNLNLGEKRQYYIQSS
-40 TLKQDDKMQYCIETA
+40 DD
-55 DEFIEFISN
+55 FIEFVSN
-64 KTYQNATAVLKNDI
+64 PVYKNATAVLKNDI
-78 TVSNMPQLSS
+78 TVSNMPQLSY

-405 VEKINGTATNI
+405 VEKINETATNI

-850 LALNDNSTKEEI
+850 LTLNDNSIKEEI

-994 QLLDNIQAEYNALTE
+994 QLLDRVQAEYNALTD

-1036 VVDKINA
+1036 VVDKIKA

-1050 NYQKKQALVIEAR
+1050 NYLKKQALVVEAR

-1076 VTNYAELEKAELFIR
+1076 VTNYAELEKAELFIS
-1091 RQSTDAKVGYV
+1091 RQSTDEKVAYV
-1102 ISFIDELNITTSSTG
+1102 ISFIDELNITTSSSG
-1117 ALSDGPLKLTEK
+1117 ALSDGPLRLTEK

-1139 NSWKDYVANARAL
+1139 NDWKAYVVNARAL
-1152 YNTLDDQQKT
+1152 YDTLDDQQKA
-1162 QVTNLSSLEKAE
+1162 QVTNTASLEKAE
-1174 AYIYQL
+1174 GYIYQL
-1180 KYDALKAM
+1180 KADALKAM
-1188 LKALPDAETVRA
+1188 LKALPDAQTVRG
-1200 YETPQPTTVPA
+1200 YEAPQPTTVPS
-1211 AQEAV
+1211 AQEAASV
-1216 QSEELPAQEVP
+1216 EEEQAVPAQS
-1227 AEGSDFSDG
+1227 EGSDFSDG

-1241 TSDISEQPA
+1241 SSDEVDEQA
-1250 AQMDIQSSE
+1250 AETVDIPQAESAE
-1259 DIADVSNEET
+1259 DTEDVQT
-1269 PDSVIADEAEVPDA
+1269 DV
-1283 DFSTEEEIPAA
+1283 DFSSDEEVPAA
-1294 GDTAK
+1294 GDTSK
-1299 RALTETELKQ
+1299 RELTEAELKQ
-1309 IAAAKNAYDQLTE
+1309 IAEAKNAYDRLTE
-1322 TEETKFRSENTALV
+1322 TEEKKFRSENTALV
-1336 ENMEKLIAMALTYE
+1336 ENMEKLLDMALTYE
-1350 KGQNEYQQLFA
+1350 KGQSAYQQFFA
-1361 DEAALIYAT
+1361 DEAAQIYAT
-1370 VKDHPVDRDSYP
+1370 VKDHPVDRDSYAD
-1382 QVKAFLDRY
+1382 VKAFLDRY
-1391 AKDYQGQENAM
+1391 AKDYQGQEDAM
-1402 AGLKVKVGNQEMTFA
+1402 AGLKVKVGSQEMTFA

-1437 QQADDWISNLPTA
+1437 QQADEWISNLPTA

-1455 IAGVEAE
+1455 IANVEAE
-1462 LAALQKLIDSMSAE
+1462 LAALQKLIDGMSVE

-1496 YHIELAGKQDAFKA
+1496 YHIELAGKQGAFKA
-1510 DMPANLQTKALNYKT
+1510 DMPADLQTKAINYKT
-1525 IQVSWSSVDNAD
+1525 VQISWSSVDNAD
-1537 GYMVYRRTE
+1537 GYMVYRRTADS
-1546 TGSWKKIADQ
+1546 GWKKIASR

-1565 KAVTGRVY
+1565 KAVTGTTY
-1573 YYTVRAYSYT
+1573 YYTVKAYSYA
-1583 WGGKTV
+1583 WGEMTV
-1589 SSYDKDGVIGKAK
+1589 SSYDKDGVAGKAR
-1602 LGKVKIAA
+1602 LGKVKIATA
-1610 TDSEN
+1610 NSES
-1615 YTTIRVTWN
+1615 YSTIRVTWN
-1624 KVSGANGYRVYRS
+1624 KVSGANGYKVYRS
-1637 ASKDGK
+1637 TSKDGK
-1643 YTAIGSTAKNSAVTF
+1643 YAAIGSTAKNSAVTF
-1658 LDKKAAT
+1658 LDKKAVT
-1665 GTTYYYKVRAYR
+1665 GKTYYYKVRAYR
-1677 NVNDKKVY
+1677 NVSGKKVY
-1685 GSSSTAVKGK
+1685 GSYSATEKAKAV
-1695 AILSVPALSVGSTS
+1695 LSAPTLSAGSTS

-1730 ASKNGKYI
+1730 DSQNGTYT
-1738 RIKATKGTG
+1738 RIKITKGTG
-1747 MTEEK
+1747 ATDES
-1752 LATGKTRYYKVRAYR
+1752 LLTGKTRYYKVRAYR
-1767 KVNGKTVYGSFSKV
+1767 KVNGKAVYGSFSKIKKVTV
-1781 KKAVIK
+1781 K

>member
-1 MNIKVRKSFFLK
+1 MNEKSRNNIYCYFIISIITFL
-13 SLKHIMFILSFFML
+13 MFCGLMIVNVKAATGFTQNDNGEYE
-27 FCFISSSAIHAET
+27 IW
-40 TLKQDDKMQYCIETA
+40 D
-55 DEFIEFISN
+55 SN
-64 KTYQNATAVLKNDI
+64 GFNDFKNQIIIDGEDFNNQIVVLKNDI
-78 TVSNMPQLSS
+78 SIKVNESADDSNWPEFDGEFDGQNHTINYSTDQFEKGK
-88 EIFEGVFDGSGKTIH
+88 EIFPFD
-103 FVENNYRKN
+103 VE
-112 ESLFPWYLK
+112 
-121 GTIKNVNI
+121 GTIKNLKVNMEELQLDNDNEFNNSLLVNEYSECSLIGIEVTGTVNVNI
-129 DVQAKLVAS
+129 TNTD
-138 IVGNDVNILN
+138 NNIYF
-148 RRITGGILQ
+148 T
-157 GVSVSGN
+157 
-164 VTCVFDKFDF
+164 VFDSMSGKIRDCSSGVNFDINASQNTLNSF
-174 NLGEDLKVSAC
+174 KAYLNISEFGNTPSA
-185 DSFSNDI
+185 
-192 LTGRNCEVDDCEFS
+192 TRTEF
-206 LNYILGS
+206 I
-213 ESDSNLVND
+213 
-222 IISNCLFIELYQIG
+222 
-236 GRQSENINLKN
+236 N
-247 CFSKASLDQSFIDL
+247 CFSYGTYNNTFINQL
-261 YNSIK
+261 PNNRLGTGAISIVPFA
-266 DQSLDEFLQSGLYV
+266 DTSDGRCT
-280 QFLSGSKSNFTNYY
+280 FTNCY
-294 YDKDK
+294 YDNERFANVYFVDDNKVYDK
-299 SPSIEAINNTAKDL
+299 KLISNLKGINQSCAR
-313 LESKNVKPADYDSA
+313 
-327 GKTTDEMKQQKTYS
+327 TTEQMHSQDTYE
-341 GFDFEKKWSIS
+341 GFDFDKYWEIS
-352 ADENDGYPYYNPK
+352 ADKNNGYPYYSPREVIVTLDVKPVITEKKVWN
-365 TETITLEVQ
+365 TETPKDQNKYGKTNTYYYPYVGDTSVKIDHFEFANVTAKQQNLIDTYGVTPDLNVSDIKSANVEMSYLGNRPVTITWKDNTTPSLTVTNAVQ
-374 AKVEPKVWHTDVAR
+374 AKEDGYVFRVNVLKGTCEVVDNGDKVAHTD
-388 DFNRFKDTSK
+388 D
-398 NYHFPYR
+398 
-405 VEKINGTATNI
+405 
-416 YDDGDNNVVTVTGAK
+416 
-431 FTNLTAEQQEL
+431 
-442 VNKYEITAVLPSG
+442 
-455 DPSIDVKSAI
+455 
-465 INTDFLGER
+465 
-474 PLTVEWNNE
+474 W
-483 PILQFADGKEAE
+483 
-495 AESDGYTFKVKVVDG
+495 
-510 TGQVIDNGEKGASSD
+510 
-525 PANWESYYQK
+525 YYQK
-535 AKKANNII
+535 AQDAINLILKGGSYDVDNPCWNDNNIW
-543 MKYCEDKD
+543 
-551 SFGPKDSPSYNNTDI
+551 FV
-566 WAIFTAARCN
+566 FTAARCHYYPN
-576 YVPYGDSTYFDRW
+576 GDKQYFDKW
-589 FVNTKEYLQSLKDK
+589 FVNTKKKLQEMKDN
-603 GTDVAQWRTTELS
+603 GVELNPDKYNVYQ
-616 KLILAIEAIGYD
+616 KLVLTIEAIGYD
-628 PRDISSVDLLSAV
+628 PRDIDSYDLLEFISQPEIVNSTNYLAKEYTIHALKAV
-641 GERKSTDLTYT
+641 GYESKS
-652 TVYAINAIKSGG
+652 
-664 YTADTFTDAEM
+664 FTNKDM
-675 DQWAHDTAAAL
+675 DDWAHEKAAGIAQAL
-686 LNAEDRSLA
+686 TQSEDGEHPL
-695 NADNTMGWQPL
+695 DNSDNFMAWQTL
-706 IFWYNKPG
+706 LYWYNKSG
-714 FEDVKK
+714 FDDVTNVINKSFETK
-720 AVDAAEKRLPA
+720 YVPMQV
-731 IAQRATGSF
+731 QRATGAL
-740 CTAGFETGCAS
+740 CTAAYEQTNPNSNGID
-751 YGNNAWNDAQAML
+751 GNNAWNDAQGLLYATTYDRDIL
-764 FAGTFGVN
+764 NRDTGFI
-772 VLDSSSGYT
+772 
-781 KNGNNILDAFFDL
+781 KNGNTILDATFDL
-794 VDVDGVLDGSIHGF
+794 INFETGAIPGF
-808 TNYDVPQIA
+808 FWYDPAQIA
-817 RGLDAFIRQYE
+817 RGLEGYVRSYQRIHLKED
-828 NTASFW
+828 TTVFW
-834 EFTDV
+834 DFSDV
-839 KVPTKS
+839 KVPTKN
-845 VNDMI
+845 VNDLI
-850 LALNDNSTKEEI
+850 LALDANSTKEQI
-862 EAARNAYNALDEKH
+862 QAARDAYDNLPAKYQ
-876 KAIFNKDTL
+876 AIFNKDTL
-885 RKLLAAENG
+885 RKLLEAENG

-926 RNLYDALDDEA
+926 RNLYDALDDES
-937 KSVISNYSKL
+937 KTVISNYSKL
-947 TEAEARIKELEKG
+947 TAAEAKIKELEK
-960 QTQKEKD
+960 QQEQKEKD
-967 KAAAEKVVAAINA
+967 KAAAEKVIAAINA
-980 LPSSDALTLDPYVL
+980 LPSADDLTLNPYVL
-994 QLLDNIQAEYNALTE
+994 QLLDNIQAQYNALTE
-1009 AQKALVTNY
+1009 AQKELVTNY
-1018 STLQYLRNLIPD
+1018 SVLQALRSLIPD

-1139 NSWKDYVANARAL
+1139 NSWKDYVANARVL
-1152 YNTLDDQQKT
+1152 YNTLDDQQKA

-1174 AYIYQL
+1174 GYLYQL
-1180 KYDALKAM
+1180 KSDALKAM

-1200 YETPQPTTVPA
+1200 YEAPQPTTVPA

-1525 IQVSWSSVDNAD
+1525 IQVSWSSVDNTD

-1589 SSYDKDGVIGKAK
+1589 SSYNKDGVIGKAT
-1602 LGKVKIAA
+1602 LGKVKIATA
-1610 TDSEN
+1610 ASEN
-1615 YTTIRVTWN
+1615 YNTIRVTWN
-1624 KVSGANGYRVYRS
+1624 KVFGANGYRVYRS
-1637 ASKDGK
+1637 TSKNGK
-1643 YTAIGSTAKNSAVTF
+1643 YTSIGSTAKNSAVTF
-1658 LDKKAAT
+1658 LDKKAVT

-1677 NVNDKKVY
+1677 NVNGKKVY
-1685 GSSSTAVKGK
+1685 GSYSIAVKGK
-1695 AILSVPALSVGSTS
+1695 AVLSAPSLSVGSTS
-1709 KTAVLEWSKVKG
+1709 KTAVLEWSRVKA

-1730 ASKNGKYI
+1730 ASKNGKYT
-1738 RIKATKGTG
+1738 RIKTTKGTG

-1767 KVNGKTVYGSFSKV
+1767 KVNGKAVYGSFSKV
-1781 KKAVIK
+1781 KKVVIK